1 MLNNKTVKLFL
12 ALSAF
17 VLFYTIFLKAEIIPH
32 NHVIKK
38 LTPTTTLH
46 VVQSNITNI
55 KVDAIVNAAN
65 KQLARSSGVCGA
77 IFQAAE
83 GVGTQLQD
91 YLKNYWP
98 EGITPG
104 QAVLTPSFYL
114 EKKGINYIIHAV
126 GPIYNHYADKK
137 EAAQILHDAYQ
148 NSLDVAHNYT
158 LHSIAFPFISS
169 GVYGYPIK
177 EAVAIAL
184 KSIITYVQEMH
195 PTLNDIY
202 VVLFSRSDFDLFVKT
217 LSGLV

>member
-38 LTPTTTLH
+38 LTPTTILH

-65 KQLARSSGVCGA
+65 KELARGSGVCGA

-104 QAVLTPSFYL
+104 QAILTPSFYL
-114 EKKGINYIIHAV
+114 EKKGITYIIHAV
-126 GPIYNHYADKK
+126 GPIYRQYTDKK
-137 EAAQILHDAYQ
+137 QAAQILHDTYV
-148 NSLDVAHNYT
+148 NSLDVAHKYN

-169 GVYGYPIK
+169 GIYGYPIK
-177 EAVAIAL
+177 EASIIAL
-184 KSIITYVQEMH
+184 QSIIDYVQTEN
-195 PTLNDIY
+195 PILNDIY
-202 VVLFSRSDFDLFVKT
+202 VVLFSKSDFDVFVKALST
-217 LSGLV
+217 LV